1 MYWNSSSD
9 ISPLPTANNLS
20 LYFIQETTTPPAIS
34 ILTDRLSKR
43 HQPIPLGRWTVEHRL
58 LRENPPPQP
67 ATPSSPASPQQSTQP
82 TPPQQHKFMQWLDLS
97 YHPLT
102 LFILADKQIV
112 TSEREFELIVRS
124 KMASMWTVRQTLR
137 AAGHGYEVDDFR
149 VRIADLTQGDQV
161 KGVVVEI
168 EYTPCAYIEQG
179 EAIIRDFMA
188 GLQPPEG
195 RFTFAPNEGYE
206 PGREWTL
213 LDTGRQYC
221 EILRFR

>member
-1 MYWNSSSD
+1 M
-9 ISPLPTANNLS
+9 
-20 LYFIQETTTPPAIS
+20 
-34 ILTDRLSKR
+34 
-43 HQPIPLGRWTVEHRL
+43 
-58 LRENPPPQP
+58 
-67 ATPSSPASPQQSTQP
+67 
-82 TPPQQHKFMQWLDLS
+82 
-97 YHPLT
+97 

-137 AAGHGYEVDDFR
+137 AAGYGYEVDDFR

-168 EYTPCAYIEQG
+168 EYTPCSYIEQG
-179 EAIIRDFMA
+179 EGIIRDFMA
-188 GLQPPEG
+188 GLQPPDG

-206 PGREWTL
+206 SGREWTL